1 MNKTLYLLNI
11 HDNILHKLQGG
22 DSMSDNELLLNISN
36 LLDNKLYLIATHLD
50 TLETRLNTME
60 TNNDERFRKVEEQI
74 EAMCLAY

>member
-1 MNKTLYLLNI
+1 
-11 HDNILHKLQGG
+11 
-22 DSMSDNELLLNISN
+22 MSDNELLLNISN